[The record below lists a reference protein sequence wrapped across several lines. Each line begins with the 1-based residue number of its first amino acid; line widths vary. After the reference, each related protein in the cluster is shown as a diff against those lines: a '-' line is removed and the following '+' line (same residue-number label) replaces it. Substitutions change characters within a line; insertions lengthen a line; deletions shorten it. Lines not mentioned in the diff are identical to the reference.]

1 LQNVFLLETQKSF
14 FFFFSLQSSSK
25 EKVTGNERE
34 YYTVNK
40 VGEIGGKEET
50 DDNGNE
56 CNPAADITSQVP
68 EQKLRQVES
77 NVGDQQSC
85 EQVCPPVCPVQ
96 YQQISAKNGTKC
108 LRLSILVPIEQILD
122 EKKGQSHDLPI
133 PAYELAS
140 SSLKHSF

>member
-96 YQQISAKNGTKC
+96 YQQISAKNGTKNTN
-108 LRLSILVPIEQILD
+108 
-122 EKKGQSHDLPI
+122 
-133 PAYELAS
+133 AYDCQY
-140 SSLKHSF
+140 